1 MVNSQSVAC
10 FLIQS
15 LFSDLVKR
23 DILVFNLDN
32 ICIFTEDR
40 LDTQR
45 KSLYKKDV
53 LKKKSFTQ
61 DETLLSNRHER
72 SILDCMFDE
81 D

>member
-53 LKKKSFTQ
+53 
-61 DETLLSNRHER
+61 
-72 SILDCMFDE
+72 
-81 D
+81 